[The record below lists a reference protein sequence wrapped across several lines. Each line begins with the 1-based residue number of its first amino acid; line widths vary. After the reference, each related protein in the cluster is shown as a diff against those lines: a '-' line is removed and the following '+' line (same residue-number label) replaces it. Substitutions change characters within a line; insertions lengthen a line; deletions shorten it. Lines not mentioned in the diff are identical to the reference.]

1 MLTERS
7 LNSLV
12 SIEDVAKAFAVYE
25 RTFRRYIDDPLW
37 PTFKFPWTS
46 NEQARLVGRVRL
58 RIMQM
63 KPTLDDVAL
72 KAQHGGASAE
82 LKERAVHEILRT
94 AQQLLSEAA
103 FLRKPPYPGV
113 SCRYRGQCGFT
124 AVIRGSF
131 YEQGKRAR
139 EEFRAMKYF
148 HLGHRLEGIVEQE
161 LATHAKQQ
169 ELDQ

>member
-1 MLTERS
+1 MWEARRS
-7 LNSLV
+7 GRYSLESRCQGTV
-12 SIEDVAKAFAVYE
+12 PIFSVPIFSGGVPGDSPYF
-25 RTFRRYIDDPLW
+25 L
-37 PTFKFPWTS
+37 
-46 NEQARLVGRVRL
+46 
-58 RIMQM
+58 
-63 KPTLDDVAL
+63 
-72 KAQHGGASAE
+72 HGGASAE

-124 AVIRGSF
+124 AVIRGSL
-131 YEQGKRAR
+131 YAQGKRAR
-139 EEFRAMKYF
+139 EEFRVMKYF